1 MIGTRIDHYIVE
13 SELGHGGMGKVY
25 RARHEKLNKYVAIKV
40 LEGSVEKSAVA
51 EERFRQEAAILSKLN
66 HKGLVEIIHA
76 DSDPVVGF
84 YIVMELLEGETLR
97 ERLDRMLHSTQPMS
111 ELQTIHF
118 GWQLASA
125 LHAVH
130 SAGVVHR
137 DLKPANIFLCRDEG
151 QEIGERTKIFDF
163 GIARLIGNAAEGVTT
178 SGQAIGTADYMAPEQ
193 CRGLRDIDG
202 RADVYSLGVIL
213 FECLAGARPF
223 EVEDPGE
230 LRAIMY
236 KHISEPPPLLG
247 DRRPTVSDEVSRLI
261 NRMLAKSRGDR
272 PSADEVTSIL
282 RNLYDLRRSSAGV
295 RLPSKLAA
303 APLGATEE
311 SAAVAHVARP
321 ATRLPPLE
329 LLERGGAAAADVP
342 QSTPLVRLWHSLDPR
357 GYSRPVQV
365 GLGTTVATLI
375 LSLATPYPRRALQLI
390 WPSKPAVPS
399 GVSRLPDTDR
409 VAMTSPADKRA
420 PASPL
425 TDAISNQAF
434 DAATRLCA
442 STPKRPG
449 MVCLDGGTFRM
460 GNSESEMRE
469 AQKLCPKDKPDHKE
483 ACADR
488 WYSRT
493 LIDVPVRVAPFLLDR
508 AEVTWAQFANWLN
521 LNRSHVKLRPD
532 GDIEMQG
539 EVVASRELEPD
550 ARKENPAWQNPL
562 LYDEKTRSF
571 SVRSGEANKPA
582 AQITY
587 WGAQAYCH
595 NYAGGRLPTEAEFEF
610 AARGPERRAFAFGA
624 KPPTCS
630 EITFGRM
637 PGMECESLP
646 YGPSEVCAS
655 KGDMT
660 PNGICDLA
668 GNVEEWTADPFLLVY
683 KPVCKAGVCRDAL
696 EGIDPYQKRE
706 SSITE
711 AIVRGGNWR
720 LEQYAMHAAMRA
732 RRVTTRADITLGFRC
747 AVSLSN
753 PN

>member
-25 RARHEKLNKYVAIKV
+25 RARHETLNKHVAIKF
-40 LEGSVEKSAVA
+40 LEGSVENSAVA
-51 EERFRQEAAILSKLN
+51 EERFRQEADILSKIN

-76 DSDPVVGF
+76 DSHPGVGF
-84 YIVMELLEGETLR
+84 YIVMELLQGETLR
-97 ERLDRMLHSTQPMS
+97 ERLDRMLRSTQTMT

-163 GIARLIGNAAEGVTT
+163 GIARLIGSVAEGMTS

-213 FECLAGARPF
+213 FECLSGARPF

-236 KHISEPPPLLG
+236 KHISEPPPLLT
-247 DRRPTVSDEVSRLI
+247 DRCPTVSDEVSRLI

-272 PSADEVTSIL
+272 PSADEVTSLL

-303 APLGATEE
+303 AKLGATEE
-311 SAAVAHVARP
+311 GAAVAHVARP
-321 ATRLPPLE
+321 ATQLAPLA
-329 LLERGGAAAADVP
+329 LIAGSAAAEVDVP

-357 GYSRPVQV
+357 GYSRPLQV
-365 GLGTTVATLI
+365 GLAATAATALTVGVLANSSVLKRSGVAQPPPAPVS
-375 LSLATPYPRRALQLI
+375 SLA
-390 WPSKPAVPS
+390 
-399 GVSRLPDTDR
+399 
-409 VAMTSPADKRA
+409 DKKA
-420 PASPL
+420 PVASP
-425 TDAISNQAF
+425 TDAVSNQAF
-434 DAATRLCA
+434 DAATRPCA

-483 ACADR
+483 ACTDR

-696 EGIDPYQKRE
+696 EGIDPYLKRE

-720 LEQYAMHAAMRA
+720 LELYAMHAAMRA
-732 RRVTTRADITLGFRC
+732 RRVTTHADITLGFRC